1 MLFIIN
7 FSSRPPVPAAEAAV
21 DESQGGGALGDGGE
35 TAAREAPVGQ
45 ETTQGHVLPSAAS
58 DVGPP
63 RERAG
68 PLEADDGEEGGRVGE
83 EPSCREKSSAEE
95 NPGRDEGERDDV
107 QVGHLF
113 KLYFLF
119 IIYSSFS
126 RESLRISVTNLH
138 EAITPT
144 EEKDRFKKFQEAE
157 KKRYRAEQQ
166 R

>member
-1 MLFIIN
+1 MLFII
-7 FSSRPPVPAAEAAV
+7 SLSCRPTVPAAEAAV

-35 TAAREAPVGQ
+35 TAAREAPAGQ

-113 KLYFLF
+113 KLYFLI
-119 IIYSSFS
+119 IIYNFPG
-126 RESLRISVTNLH
+126 RV
-138 EAITPT
+138 
-144 EEKDRFKKFQEAE
+144 
-157 KKRYRAEQQ
+157 
-166 R
+166 